1 MNAPPALG
9 YPPGVSL
16 APPADRQVSPTAV
29 NFGSNNPFRNRALSP
44 SVGSTTNSRPERPR
58 STNPFLDDTEAMS
71 PQSAPGLST
80 GATMFSPIEKPD
92 MTNNTRDL
100 FENLSLNPTPQS
112 NGTRPAPP
120 LAAPAPP
127 PKATQRMPSN
137 RSQPPRERPP
147 GRPMESRQKDPLDIF
162 ADPSSQTKPALMDP
176 RERSSRRPRRNSESS
191 VMERASKLFDDDDER
206 RRRERRHRDRE
217 GRHRDGK
224 HRSSRK
230 NRQLDI
236 IDKLD
241 VTSIYGTG
249 MFHHDGPFD
258 ACNPHRNRK
267 GARTAP
273 MQAFPKG
280 STNMA
285 LGGAGP
291 NRSNID
297 LNLFHGR
304 MEEGYNDFSS
314 ALPLRTN
321 TETASFDPKARV
333 DPIHGAESMGLGT
346 STFLDGAPAS
356 RSAMAR
362 RESENEAQITQNG
375 GLQRKKS
382 LAQRLRGRGAGPGR
396 VVSPTENMAGSAP
409 ISSSH
414 MGSLRGNERSPY
426 AQDHDEEWDKK
437 GARIQESRLET
448 EPGRLRSSS
457 SPKQSTGLE
466 RKYTNE
472 RNYDESKLNPGG
484 GGFLN
489 RMKSLRK
496 PRPERRTS
504 D

>member
-16 APPADRQVSPTAV
+16 ASPDQVSPTAG
-29 NFGSNNPFRNRALSP
+29 NFGSNNPFRNRTLSP
-44 SVGSTTNSRPERPR
+44 TVGSTTASTRPERPR
-58 STNPFLDDTEAMS
+58 STNPFLDDAEALS

-80 GATMFSPIEKPD
+80 GATMFSPTEKQD
-92 MTNNTRDL
+92 MTSNTRDL
-100 FENLSLNPTPQS
+100 FENLSLKPAPAAPSHS
-112 NGTRPAPP
+112 NGTRPNPEDTSRGPP
-120 LAAPAPP
+120 SRP
-127 PKATQRMPSN
+127 R
-137 RSQPPRERPP
+137 PPRERPDK
-147 GRPMESRQKDPLDIF
+147 RPADSRSKDPFDIF
-162 ADPSSQTKPALMDP
+162 ADPPTRPKAGASGLRDKT
-176 RERSSRRPRRNSESS
+176 SRRPRRNSESS
-191 VMERASKLFDDDDER
+191 VMERSSKLLEDDDER

-224 HRSSRK
+224 SRSSRK
-230 NRQLDI
+230 DRRLDI

-280 STNMA
+280 SSNMA

-291 NRSNID
+291 NNSNID

-304 MEEGYNDFSS
+304 MEEAHNDFSHTAVQRS
-314 ALPLRTN
+314 G
-321 TETASFDPKARV
+321 TETVSFDPGARI
-333 DPIHGAESMGLGT
+333 DPIHGVESMGLGT

-356 RSAMAR
+356 RSAIAR
-362 RESENEAQITQNG
+362 RQSENDDSGAG

-382 LAQRLRGRGAGPGR
+382 LAQRLRGKSGTGR
-396 VVSPTENMAGSAP
+396 PTLASPVQPTFASPSRAP
-409 ISSSH
+409 MGSSH
-414 MGSLRGNERSPY
+414 SASSRNNERNPFF
-426 AQDHDEEWDKK
+426 QDYDEEYDRKA
-437 GARIQESRLET
+437 ARIQETRLEGSG
-448 EPGRLRSSS
+448 GRTRSSS
-457 SPKQSTGLE
+457 SPKQSMSLE
-466 RKYTNE
+466 RKSPND
-472 RNYDESKLNPGG
+472 RGYDETKLNAGG